1 MGKRENGLDDLIRE
15 NPDCPGFFLLPA
27 GTIPPNPTELL
38 TESLFK
44 ETIEQLR
51 GHYDYIFIDCP
62 PIDIVADTQI
72 IEKLADRTIFVIR
85 AGLLERDMLPE
96 LQRMYDEKRFKN
108 MALLL
113 NGTEGG
119 GNRYGYRYGYK
130 YGYKYGYGSKSYYGK

>member
-1 MGKRENGLDDLIRE
+1 M
-15 NPDCPGFFLLPA
+15 LPV

-38 TESLFK
+38 ATPLF
-44 ETIEQLR
+44 EDLITRLR
-51 GHYDYIFIDCP
+51 ELYDYIFIDCP
-62 PIDIVADTQI
+62 PVDIVADTQI
-72 IEKLADRTIFVIR
+72 IEKLTDRTIFVVR

-119 GNRYGYRYGYK
+119 SNRYGYRYGYK
-130 YGYKYGYGSKSYYGK
+130 YGYGSRRYYSSK

>member
-1 MGKRENGLDDLIRE
+1 M
-15 NPDCPGFFLLPA
+15 
-27 GTIPPNPTELL
+27 
-38 TESLFK
+38 
-44 ETIEQLR
+44 R
-51 GHYDYIFIDCP
+51 GHYDYILIDCP

-72 IEKLADRTIFVIR
+72 IEKLADRTVFVVR
-85 AGLLERDMLPE
+85 AGLLERDMLSE

-130 YGYKYGYGSKSYYGK
+130 YGYKYGYGSKNYYK